1 MRQGTTVYLY
11 ELAWILPS
19 IAIPVG
25 MLAALVVTAFGA
37 NIHLPGAAGRV
48 DPTKVTE
55 TAPFDA
61 LGVKEI
67 APGQYE
73 VRMLAQVWSFTPNE
87 IRVPAG
93 STVHFWATSR
103 DVVHGLFI
111 PKANVN
117 VMLLPGQ
124 VAHVEARFAK
134 PGEYLMI
141 CHEYCGIAHHTMA
154 GKVIVTSEGGSAPHP
169 NLPPQAGAGK
179 AGARSAAI
187 SDPRGRELA
196 GLEERK

>member
-37 NIHLPGAAGRV
+37 NIHLPGVAGRV
-48 DPTKVTE
+48 DPTRVAE

-73 VRMLAQVWSFTPNE
+73 VRMLAQVWSFAPSE

-93 STVHFWATSR
+93 STVHFWATSK

-124 VAHVEARFAK
+124 IAHVEARFEK
-134 PGEYLMI
+134 PGEYPII
-141 CHEYCGIAHHTMA
+141 CHEYCGISHHTMA
-154 GKVIVTSEGGSAPHP
+154 GKVIVES
-169 NLPPQAGAGK
+169 
-179 AGARSAAI
+179 RS
-187 SDPRGRELA
+187 
-196 GLEERK
+196 